1 MPGMDGF
8 MLLDKIRADK
18 SSEASAIMM
27 LTSGDQA
34 DDSQRC
40 RELGVS
46 EYAIKPVSQP
56 ELLRMALKALDG
68 ASAHQTPISSPT
80 VSPVRPASRPLRIL
94 LAEDNIFN
102 QRVAVGM
109 LEKMGHAV
117 TVTSNGREAVE
128 EYAKSRFELVLMDI
142 QMPEMDGPTATRH
155 IRQQQQQSGR
165 RVPVVAMTAHAMS
178 GDREKYLAAGLD
190 DYISK
195 PISRDEL
202 AKAVERNSAA
212 PASNGHGENGHSH
225 EPTIPTTSSSP
236 ETLRIDADAVLLRC
250 GGDHDLMGTLVG
262 MFPGELRK
270 LLSTLEQA
278 RSAGDV
284 HGVQINAHTIKGM
297 CGMFE
302 AKQAAG
308 AALELEKAAGA
319 GHLGT
324 DQQFEVLRIE
334 LSRAM
339 EAVTQLQPQH

>member
-1 MPGMDGF
+1 
-8 MLLDKIRADK
+8 
-18 SSEASAIMM
+18 
-27 LTSGDQA
+27 
-34 DDSQRC
+34 
-40 RELGVS
+40 
-46 EYAIKPVSQP
+46 
-56 ELLRMALKALDG
+56 
-68 ASAHQTPISSPT
+68 
-80 VSPVRPASRPLRIL
+80 VRQASRPLRIL

-102 QRVAVGM
+102 QKVAVGM

-117 TVTSNGREAVE
+117 IVAGNGREAVE
-128 EYAKSRFELVLMDI
+128 EYAKSRFDLVLMDI
-142 QMPEMDGPTATRH
+142 QMPEMDGPTATKL
-155 IRQQQQQSGR
+155 IRQQQQQAGVH
-165 RVPVVAMTAHAMS
+165 VPVVAMTAHAMS

-202 AKAVERNSAA
+202 AKAVERNSAP
-212 PASNGHGENGHSH
+212 PARQQAANSAEPVSNGHRENGRSH
-225 EPTIPTTSSSP
+225 EPAIPTPSSTS
-236 ETLRIDADAVLLRC
+236 ETLHIDANAVLVRC

-270 LLSTLEQA
+270 LLATLEQA

-308 AALELEKAAGA
+308 AAFELERAAGA

-324 DQQFEVLRIE
+324 EQQFEALRAE

-339 EAVTQLQPQH
+339 HAVTELQPR

>member
-1 MPGMDGF
+1 M
-8 MLLDKIRADK
+8 
-18 SSEASAIMM
+18 
-27 LTSGDQA
+27 
-34 DDSQRC
+34 
-40 RELGVS
+40 
-46 EYAIKPVSQP
+46 
-56 ELLRMALKALDG
+56 
-68 ASAHQTPISSPT
+68 
-80 VSPVRPASRPLRIL
+80 SPVRQASRPLRIL

-117 TVTSNGREAVE
+117 IVAGNGREAVE
-128 EYAKSRFELVLMDI
+128 EYAKSRFDLVLMDI
-142 QMPEMDGPTATRH
+142 QMPEMDGPTATKL
-155 IRQQQQQSGR
+155 IRQRQQQSGLR
-165 RVPVVAMTAHAMS
+165 ISVVAMTAHAMS
-178 GDREKYLAAGLD
+178 GDRERYLAAGLD

-202 AKAVERNSAA
+202 AKAVERNSAPPA
-212 PASNGHGENGHSH
+212 SQEPAKSVEPSSNEPASNGHGDNGRSH
-225 EPTIPTTSSSP
+225 EPAIPASSSAL
-236 ETLRIDADAVLLRC
+236 ETLHIDVNAVLDRC

-270 LLSTLEQA
+270 LLGTLERA

-302 AKQAAG
+302 AKQAVG

-324 DQQFEVLRIE
+324 DRQFEVLRIE
-334 LSRAM
+334 LVRAM
-339 EAVTQLQPQH
+339 DAVTELHPQQ